1 MTTGLFSRRT
11 PVCELLLLLTLVAAP
26 CTASGTS
33 VAVGKPT
40 GNGTKSSG
48 GGAGA
53 GAAPKTAASLPK
65 TFANDPAE
73 RVFRDARSYTVRI
86 HTQITSPFVED
97 QRGSFEGAGFVVDE
111 ARGWVLT
118 NAHVVGHS
126 PSQISVAFAD
136 RPFRP
141 AKKVYV
147 DPYSDIALI
156 EVDPLDRGR
165 GEARM
170 SCDPAP
176 SVGEPVGAFGH
187 PLGMPFTGTRGIVS
201 GVTDKFGPDLIQIDA
216 TVDHGNSGGPVI
228 RLSDEVVVGIATAMA
243 GNSKEDKLNFATP
256 VGDACRIV
264 ELLKE
269 GKSPSPPQL
278 PVAFLED
285 EDDRLTLQVQSSY
298 DSKRWPLVEGDR
310 IISVQGGD
318 SLGTLSE
325 LVTALRGE
333 TGKVALVVDRQG
345 KREIVSVMPQAAEPV
360 VERRGVDIDGA
371 LIGPVSYE
379 DAKALKEPASII
391 VQSVEPGSTAEMAG
405 IEQQDILRSVD
416 RKQFEDFDHL
426 VAYLKARTSNAPL
439 SMVFCRWSGEDSRI
453 FDYLIRQLPGDDMR
467 LVGPEGK
474 SKESAAASR

>member
-1 MTTGLFSRRT
+1 MTTAPHPRHAIT
-11 PVCELLLLLTLVAAP
+11 CPLLLLLALVASPSSA
-26 CTASGTS
+26 GQS
-33 VAVGKPT
+33 VATGKPT
-40 GNGTKSSG
+40 GNGTK
-48 GGAGA
+48 GAGTGTA
-53 GAAPKTAASLPK
+53 AAPKAAASLPK
-65 TFANDPAE
+65 MAFSNDPAE

-97 QRGSFEGAGFVVDE
+97 QRGSFEGAGFVVDSQ
-111 ARGWVLT
+111 RGWVLT

-126 PSQISVAFAD
+126 PSSISVAFAD

-141 AKKVYV
+141 AKKIYV
-147 DPYSDIALI
+147 DPYSDIAII
-156 EVDPLDRGR
+156 EVDPLDRNR
-165 GEARM
+165 GEAKM

-176 SVGEPVGAFGH
+176 QVGEPVGAFGH

-228 RLSDEVVVGIATAMA
+228 RLSDEVVVGIATAMG
-243 GNSKEDKLNFATP
+243 GNNKEDKLNFATP
-256 VGDACRIV
+256 VGDACKIV

-298 DSKRWPLVEGDR
+298 DTKRWPLQEGDR
-310 IISVQGGD
+310 IVSVEGGD
-318 SLGTLSE
+318 SLATLSE
-325 LVTALRGE
+325 LVTALRGQA
-333 TGKVALVVDRQG
+333 GKVPLLVDRQG
-345 KREIVSVMPQAAEPV
+345 KREIINVTPQLADPV
-360 VERRGVDIDGA
+360 VDRRAVNIDGA

-379 DAKALKEPASII
+379 DAKALREPACII

-416 RKQFEDFDHL
+416 RKEFDNFESL
-426 VAYLKARTSNAPL
+426 VAYLKERSSSAPL

-453 FDYLIRQLPGDDMR
+453 FDYLIRELPGDDMS

-474 SKESAAASR
+474 AKQQGHASR